1 MQNDNYS
8 SDSEQELPDQL
19 MQGPPEGY
27 EEQPIFDNRKYLFL
41 FAEEMGFDKDASFN
55 INEELPV
62 ESLLQIKTINR
73 RHLRSFIISL
83 KTNQSASTV
92 LQQHI
97 PGDFDESASDEL
109 IKETMDSLLT
119 LEELGPV
126 LPVETVSHYEYFNN
140 TLNMFHKASVSNPFD
155 KPNSLKALS
164 YITPIIEV
172 QNKDWDDLVDVE
184 ALEEDEIMT
193 PVNKGQ

>member
-1 MQNDNYS
+1 M
-8 SDSEQELPDQL
+8 
-19 MQGPPEGY
+19 
-27 EEQPIFDNRKYLFL
+27 
-41 FAEEMGFDKDASFN
+41 
-55 INEELPV
+55 
-62 ESLLQIKTINR
+62 
-73 RHLRSFIISL
+73 
-83 KTNQSASTV
+83 
-92 LQQHI
+92 
-97 PGDFDESASDEL
+97 
-109 IKETMDSLLT
+109 
-119 LEELGPV
+119 
-126 LPVETVSHYEYFNN
+126 SHYEYFNN